1 MTQKEYK
8 DKLLELENK
17 IKEQAKELEYERIKE
32 YKYEQVLE
40 NYHSVN
46 EELRNEKEY
55 NKLNCLTIDRL
66 QKTIEQYEK
75 ILDKFTINY
84 N

>member
-8 DKLLELENK
+8 EEIEKYKKLIKNAEERLEEELNK
-17 IKEQAKELEYERIKE
+17 N

-40 NYHSVN
+40 DYHRTN
-46 EELRNEKEY
+46 EELRQEKEW
-55 NKLNCLTIDRL
+55 NKQNVN
-66 QKTIEQYEK
+66 TIEGQRSIIEKYEK

-84 N
+84 

>member
-8 DKLLELENK
+8 EKLYDLERENKNLRQELEVERDKVYNH
-17 IKEQAKELEYERIKE
+17 EQL
-32 YKYEQVLE
+32 LE
-40 NYHSVN
+40 NYYITN
-46 EELRNEKEY
+46 EDLKKEKEW
-55 NKLNCLTIDRL
+55 NKQNVLTIERL

-84 N
+84 